1 MYNRSDPRFQR
12 ALNDFSQTL
21 ESANETAQVGLFS
34 FGHNYIRPCFSSV
47 GRGLNTCVAPCFP
60 RRDDRL
66 RRKRAQSRARPEQ
79 SFDFYDDWAEDE
91 WGNDEFERL
100 LGDPQDDA
108 NRQPGRQG
116 GMNYGSQDSDERQ
129 RGKST
134 LQNYNGGADPT
145 VIPQSSYFGFLNK
158 LPFKTGTKGLKYK
171 PSAADLRTVR
181 RGAKANEQAD
191 IQEEDEVASDRH
203 ARRTGRGRSGTAG
216 SGNSGRTLDSYSSR
230 GDIFPSD
237 DEEYGDAVPIDD
249 EFAMAL
255 ERRATSDDN
264 SSHKRP
270 PYSRGSTTAKSSRSG
285 KRRSQASSTKSL
297 SSLADLPESKVV
309 VDDAPILQELEQEEQ
324 RVKDEEEL
332 EIETRRGAA
341 QRLARERGL
350 SVAIGTS
357 TEVSSIS
364 SASVTSGS
372 RTYPFPTLESPDLET
387 GTEMGTKPSSDPEE
401 VASSRPST
409 KGRGS
414 SGNG

>member
-91 WGNDEFERL
+91 WGNDEVEAL
-100 LGDPQDDA
+100 LGATQDHVDG
-108 NRQPGRQG
+108 QPGRQG
-116 GMNYGSQDSDERQ
+116 GMNYGSQDGVERQ
-129 RGKST
+129 RGKQSYKAGT
-134 LQNYNGGADPT
+134 DPT
-145 VIPQSSYFGFLNK
+145 MIPQSSYFGFLNK
-158 LPFKTGTKGLKYK
+158 LPFKTAAKGLKYK

-181 RGAKANEQAD
+181 RGAKANGQAD
-191 IQEEDEVASDRH
+191 IQEEEEAASDGH
-203 ARRTGRGRSGTAG
+203 TRRTGRGRSGTAG

-285 KRRSQASSTKSL
+285 KRRSQASSTKSS
-297 SSLADLPESKVV
+297 SSLADLPESEVI

-324 RVKDEEEL
+324 RVKDEEEQ

-341 QRLARERGL
+341 QKLARERGL
-350 SVAIGTS
+350 SIANGGS

-387 GTEMGTKPSSDPEE
+387 GNELGAPPASDPAE
-401 VASSRPST
+401 VTGSRPST
-409 KGRGS
+409 KGRGQ

>member
-1 MYNRSDPRFQR
+1 
-12 ALNDFSQTL
+12 
-21 ESANETAQVGLFS
+21 
-34 FGHNYIRPCFSSV
+34 
-47 GRGLNTCVAPCFP
+47 
-60 RRDDRL
+60 L

-108 NRQPGRQG
+108 NGQPGRQG
-116 GMNYGSQDSDERQ
+116 GMNYGSQDGAERQ
-129 RGKST
+129 RGKSA
-134 LQNYNGGADPT
+134 LQNYNGGTDPT

-158 LPFKTGTKGLKYK
+158 LPFKTGAKGLKYK

-181 RGAKANEQAD
+181 RGAKASEQAD
-191 IQEEDEVASDRH
+191 IQEEDEAASDRH

-216 SGNSGRTLDSYSSR
+216 SGTSGRTLDSYSSR

-297 SSLADLPESKVV
+297 SSLADLPESEVV

-324 RVKDEEEL
+324 RVKDEEEQ

-350 SVAIGTS
+350 SRANGVS

-387 GTEMGTKPSSDPEE
+387 GTEFETKPTSDVED
-401 VASSRPST
+401 ATSSRSST
-409 KGRGS
+409 KGRGQL
-414 SGNG
+414 GNG

>member
-91 WGNDEFERL
+91 WGNDEVEAL
-100 LGDPQDDA
+100 LGETQDHVDG
-108 NRQPGRQG
+108 QPGRQV
-116 GMNYGSQDSDERQ
+116 GMNYGSQDGVERQ
-129 RGKST
+129 RGKSA
-134 LQNYNGGADPT
+134 LQNYNGGTDPT

-158 LPFKTGTKGLKYK
+158 LPFKTGAKGLKYK

-181 RGAKANEQAD
+181 RSGKAGGQAD
-191 IQEEDEVASDRH
+191 IQEEDETASDRVP
-203 ARRTGRGRSGTAG
+203 RRTGRGRSGTAG

-264 SSHKRP
+264 TSHKRP
-270 PYSRGSTTAKSSRSG
+270 PNSRGSTTAKSSRSG

-297 SSLADLPESKVV
+297 SSLADLPESEVIA
-309 VDDAPILQELEQEEQ
+309 DEAPILQELEQEEQ
-324 RVKDEEEL
+324 RVKDEEEQ
-332 EIETRRGAA
+332 EIEIRRGAA

-350 SVAIGTS
+350 SVANGGS

-372 RTYPFPTLESPDLET
+372 RTYPFPTLESPDLEIRNEL
-387 GTEMGTKPSSDPEE
+387 GAQPASDPAE
-401 VASSRPST
+401 VTSSRPST
-409 KGRGS
+409 KDRGQ